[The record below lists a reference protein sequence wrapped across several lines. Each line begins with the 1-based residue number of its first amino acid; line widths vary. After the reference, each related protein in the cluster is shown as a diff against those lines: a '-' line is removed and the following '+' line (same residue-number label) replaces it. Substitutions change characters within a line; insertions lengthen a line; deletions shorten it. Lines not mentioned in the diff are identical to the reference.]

1 MALGMCVP
9 CVVHAQGAL
18 PKIETT
24 AEVRQQLRALLPSV
38 RIDDG
43 DMKRALDPVP
53 WTVCRS
59 ISVEWQASNAR
70 ESGDVNDGSLKFIA
84 ESRCR
89 EPYDVRASAR
99 IGSGGLVTIATDRE
113 GGLLWWKQMPD
124 IRRVRPALFPSTGD
138 ERVDRE
144 NRRLHAQGVRVG
156 FSRFSIDIP
165 GDRRIA
171 RVLIYEATRK
181 ESARSPILLGSIAV
195 PVP

>member
-1 MALGMCVP
+1 MALAMCVP
-9 CVVHAQGAL
+9 CVVHAQGA
-18 PKIETT
+18 PRKIEST
-24 AEVRQQLRALLPSV
+24 AEVRQQFQALLPSV

-43 DMKRALDPVP
+43 EIKRALDPAP
-53 WTVCRS
+53 WTACRS
-59 ISVEWQASNAR
+59 ISVEWRGSNAPGP
-70 ESGDVNDGSLKFIA
+70 GDVNDGSLKFIA

-89 EPYDVRASAR
+89 EPYDIRAPAR

-113 GGLLWWKQMPD
+113 GGLLWWKQMHD
-124 IRRVRPALFPSTGD
+124 IRRVQPALFPSTGD

-144 NRRLHAQGVRVG
+144 DRRLHAQGVRVG
-156 FSRFSIDIP
+156 FSRFTVEIP